1 MSFLEQFDQ
10 ITNNATVATVE
21 EGSRET
27 SVAGT
32 TGTTNTMN
40 VVVNVGR
47 KIVVDNV
54 SDLKIVRMCFDQK
67 RDDAKG
73 ACINCTAF
81 HMREYPRWVCPSLL
95 WKK

>member
-1 MSFLEQFDQ
+1 MSFLEQLDE
-10 ITNNATVATVE
+10 ITDNATVATVE

-54 SDLKIVRMCFDQK
+54 SDL
-67 RDDAKG
+67 
-73 ACINCTAF
+73 
-81 HMREYPRWVCPSLL
+81 
-95 WKK
+95 